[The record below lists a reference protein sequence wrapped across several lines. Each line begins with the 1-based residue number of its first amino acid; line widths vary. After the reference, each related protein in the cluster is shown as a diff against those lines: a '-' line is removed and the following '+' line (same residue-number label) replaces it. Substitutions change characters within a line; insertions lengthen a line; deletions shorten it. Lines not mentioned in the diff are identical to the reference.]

1 VSRLSLSTLQGIP
14 ALGNVISLTSGV
26 GFYGAGS
33 IIQVVQTRT
42 SARNTYAAAVTG
54 NGSTITDLNLTVT
67 PKSASSLML
76 ITWMINA
83 EVQYD
88 TMFTVHQDGALI
100 TTAGYEAYNRE
111 VGNARWSGVSHGQY
125 ENDTSSTMSNWRI
138 QYAVLAGS
146 TASRTYAPAI
156 RSSNAT
162 AQTFYL
168 NRTVSSTGGANAE
181 NTVSTGIIMEI
192 AQ

>member
-1 VSRLSLSTLQGIP
+1 MSRLSLTTLQGLP

-33 IIQVVQTRT
+33 IVQVVQTRT

-83 EVQYD
+83 EVFYD
-88 TMFTVHQDGALI
+88 TIFTIHQDGALI

-111 VGNARWSGVSHGQY
+111 VGNSRWSGVAHGQY
-125 ENDTSSTMSNWRI
+125 ESDTDSTMSNWRI

-146 TASRTYAPAI
+146 ITSRTYAPAI
-156 RSSNAT
+156 RSSSGSAYT
-162 AQTFYL
+162 LYL
-168 NRTVSSTGGANAE
+168 NRPAGSTGATNYE
-181 NTVSTGIIMEI
+181 NTISTGIIMEI